1 MRVRERAGEGE
12 AGTVPLQEKGRPLE
26 REEERGPRV
35 IPSERAR
42 ERQLC
47 PISMYGIHISVRR
60 ILLNEDVTK
69 EMFDI
74 SLEVRPAQPR
84 VSKGNV
90 KRMNP
95 II

>member
-35 IPSERAR
+35 ISSERAR